1 MKTLILSI
9 TILFSNLLFSA
20 GTDSLYENAMLQ
32 AMEKQSSISSFED
45 AQSNL
50 NDFERIMNAK
60 KDAWLP
66 AYYAAYN
73 LIVMSFME
81 KESSSK
87 KDNYLDKADEYIAAA
102 TEKGGDESELL
113 ALQGYSYQ
121 ARISINTMVRGMT
134 YGPRVS
140 TALNKAIA
148 LNEANPRAHFLL
160 GQNLAYTPE
169 FFGGGMDKACVHFT
183 NAKAKYDLECTD
195 GSLMPNWGKERNEQF
210 LGKCSAE

>member
-9 TILFSNLLFSA
+9 TFLFSNLLYSNS
-20 GTDSLYENAMLQ
+20 TDSLYENAMLQ
-32 AMEKQSSISSFED
+32 AIEKQNSANSFEGFQD
-45 AQSNL
+45 NL
-50 NDFERIMNAK
+50 NDFERIMNVK
-60 KDAWLP
+60 TDAWLP

-81 KESSSK
+81 EESSSK
-87 KDNYLDKADEYIAAA
+87 KDSYLDKADKYIALA
-102 TEKGGDESELL
+102 TEKGGDQSELL

-134 YGPRVS
+134 YGPKVS
-140 TALNKAIA
+140 TVLNKAIA
-148 LNEANPRAHFLL
+148 MNESNPRAHFLL

-169 FFGGGMDKACVHFT
+169 FFGGGMEKACVHFN
-183 NAKAKYDLECTD
+183 NAKPKFEAECTD
-195 GSLMPNWGKERNEQF
+195 GTLMPNWGKERNEQF